1 MWVTS
6 KSSPWIHLLTD
17 SRGQPVHSQV
27 GWETLERE
35 ELAFPG
41 KMTEAQQ
48 GSGGSEQRPDRVG
61 RPE

>member
-1 MWVTS
+1 M
-6 KSSPWIHLLTD
+6 LTD